1 MLVLSRKCNEAIV
14 ICGPDGLERGCRIV
28 VLSIRGSR
36 VRLGIDADPRT
47 TVRRAE
53 VVGQNRPDEPVG
65 HSLRE

>member
-1 MLVLSRKCNEAIV
+1 MLVLSRKCKEAIV
-14 ICGPDGLERGCRIV
+14 ICGLDGIEQDCRIV

-36 VRLGIDADPRT
+36 VKLGIDADPRT

-53 VVGQNRPDEPVG
+53 VAGQNRLDEPVG